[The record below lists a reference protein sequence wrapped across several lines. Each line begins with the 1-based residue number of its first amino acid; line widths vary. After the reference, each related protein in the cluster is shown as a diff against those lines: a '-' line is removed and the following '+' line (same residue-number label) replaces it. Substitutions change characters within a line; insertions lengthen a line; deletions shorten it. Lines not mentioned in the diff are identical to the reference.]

1 MPSKPNKTMWD
12 TLADKIGDFAEENL
26 WGVDEQY
33 FKDKYGDDWE
43 GKQESARKNV
53 RSLYGLIPQSSG
65 KAKQDAVVYA
75 LTLLIGKPAGIALS
89 RGVQQKAKTMIR
101 GGQLYGGKK
110 YEGDIFTT
118 ESPLIGSGYVEGMK
132 YGKMAEKHVAGAGY
146 ADDIFFNRPVGGQGE
161 LIELDVP
168 RSFMDRFAVGGSAW
182 RDFGRFE
189 YSGGRLIPG
198 AREVQFK
205 RTIPEEYIMN
215 ITPAREIIRNKL
227 PELGRI
233 R

>member
-1 MPSKPNKTMWD
+1 MPPKPNKTMWD

-132 YGKMAEKHVAGAGY
+132 YGKMAEKHVAGAG
-146 ADDIFFNRPVGGQGE
+146 
-161 LIELDVP
+161 
-168 RSFMDRFAVGGSAW
+168 
-182 RDFGRFE
+182 
-189 YSGGRLIPG
+189 
-198 AREVQFK
+198 
-205 RTIPEEYIMN
+205 
-215 ITPAREIIRNKL
+215 
-227 PELGRI
+227 
-233 R
+233 

>member
-205 RTIPEEYIMN
+205 RSIPEEYIMN

>member
-1 MPSKPNKTMWD
+1 MPPKPNKTMWD

-65 KAKQDAVVYA
+65 KAKQDAVLYA

-89 RGVQQKAKTMIR
+89 RGVEQKAKTMIR
-101 GGQLYGGKK
+101 GGKLHGGKK

-118 ESPLIGSGYVEGMK
+118 ESPLIGSGYVEGSK

-168 RSFMDRFAVGGSAW
+168 RSFMDRFAVGGPAW

-205 RTIPEEYIMN
+205 TSIPEEYIMN